1 MEKVI
6 VDDLNFKEEV
16 LQETM
21 PLMVEFQA
29 TWCQHCKNLEPII
42 NDLHKKYGDKV
53 KFVIVDIDET
63 PHYTEVMAVTTTPT
77 LFFYKDGKGVKKIV
91 GPRTKDMI
99 ENALKA
105 II

>member
-6 VDDLNFKEEV
+6 VDDLNFKDEV
-16 LQETM
+16 LKETM
-21 PLMVEFQA
+21 PLIVEFYA

-53 KFVIVDIDET
+53 KFVMVDIDEA
-63 PHYTEVMAVTTTPT
+63 PHYTNEMSVKTTPT

-99 ENALKA
+99 ENTLKS

>member
-1 MEKVI
+1 MEKII
-6 VDDLNFKEEV
+6 VDDLNFREEV
-16 LQETM
+16 LKETM
-21 PLMVEFQA
+21 PLMVEFYA

-53 KFVIVDIDET
+53 KFVMVDIDEA
-63 PHYTEVMAVTTTPT
+63 PHYTNEMSVKTTPT

-99 ENALKA
+99 ENTLKS

>member
-1 MEKVI
+1 MNKII
-6 VDDLNFKEEV
+6 VDDLNFKDEV
-16 LQETM
+16 LKETKPM
-21 PLMVEFQA
+21 LVEFLA
-29 TWCQHCKNLEPII
+29 TWCKHCKDLEPII

-53 KFVIVDIDET
+53 KFVMVDVDEA
-63 PHYTEVMAVTTTPT
+63 PHFSDVMAVKATPT

-99 ENALKA
+99 ENTLKN

>member
-6 VDDLNFKEEV
+6 VDDLNFREEV
-16 LQETM
+16 LKETM
-21 PLMVEFQA
+21 PLMVEFYA

-53 KFVIVDIDET
+53 KFVMVDIDEA
-63 PHYTEVMAVTTTPT
+63 PHYTNEMSVKTTPT
-77 LFFYKDGKGVKKIV
+77 LFFYKDGKGIKKIV

-99 ENALKA
+99 ENTLKS

>member
-1 MEKVI
+1 MKIE

-21 PLMVEFQA
+21 PMMVEFYA
-29 TWCQHCKNLEPII
+29 TWCKHCKDLEPII
-42 NDLHKKYGDKV
+42 NDLYKKYGDKV
-53 KFVIVDIDET
+53 KFVMVDVDEA
-63 PHYTEVMAVTTTPT
+63 PHFSDVMAVKATPT

-99 ENALKA
+99 ENTLKA

>member
-6 VDDLNFKEEV
+6 VDDLNFREEV
-16 LQETM
+16 LKETM
-21 PLMVEFQA
+21 PLMVEFYA

-53 KFVIVDIDET
+53 KFVMVDIDEA
-63 PHYTEVMAVTTTPT
+63 PHYTNEMSVKTTPT

-99 ENALKA
+99 ENTLKS

>member
-1 MEKVI
+1 MKIE

-21 PLMVEFQA
+21 PMMVEFYA
-29 TWCQHCKNLEPII
+29 TWCKHCKDLEPII

-53 KFVIVDIDET
+53 KFVMVDVDEA
-63 PHYTEVMAVTTTPT
+63 PHFSDVMAVKATST

-99 ENALKA
+99 DKALKS

>member
-6 VDDLNFKEEV
+6 VDDLNFKDEV
-16 LQETM
+16 LKETM
-21 PLMVEFQA
+21 PLMVEFYA

-53 KFVIVDIDET
+53 KFVMVDIDEA
-63 PHYTEVMAVTTTPT
+63 PHYTNEMSVKTTPT

-99 ENALKA
+99 ENTLKS

>member
-16 LQETM
+16 LKETKPM
-21 PLMVEFQA
+21 MVEFLA
-29 TWCQHCKNLEPII
+29 TWCKHCKDLEPVI

-53 KFVIVDIDET
+53 KFVMVDVDKS
-63 PHYTEVMAVTTTPT
+63 PHFSDIMAVKATPT

-99 ENALKA
+99 ENTLKA
-105 II
+105 IA